1 MSDFH
6 FPLITKKKE
15 DIKKKRNK
23 LKKGNEILAQSKLNG
38 TESIISR
45 KTQDSDIFE
54 KNIKID
60 IRNSL

>member
-1 MSDFH
+1 M
-6 FPLITKKKE
+6 K
-15 DIKKKRNK
+15 
-23 LKKGNEILAQSKLNG
+23 ILAQSKSNG

-60 IRNSL
+60 TRNSLKK

>member
-1 MSDFH
+1 MSDFN
-6 FPLITKKKE
+6 FLLITKKKGRY
-15 DIKKKRNK
+15 KKKEIMK
-23 LKKGNEILAQSKLNG
+23 ILAQSKLNG

>member
-1 MSDFH
+1 M
-6 FPLITKKKE
+6 K
-15 DIKKKRNK
+15 
-23 LKKGNEILAQSKLNG
+23 ILAQSKLNG

-60 IRNSL
+60 TRNSLKK